1 MFETKEKKQLFA
13 NWLWKVANADGNL
26 AKEEIQILNNIG
38 MSLGLQEI
46 KYQELGSVEID
57 NVEKTFL
64 FSQIK
69 AIEKHNKRPMVDNA
83 FIDIDL
89 GGHAVR
95 RGSLAENAIMF
106 NNNADMDE
114 AYQIMSEAFNTYLA
128 KKKENE
134 TKVSSSA
141 ADELLKYKQL
151 LDMGVISEDEFNA
164 KKKAL
169 LNL

>member
-64 FSQIK
+64 LRALYRLSISGKEFAEVEKKI
-69 AIEKHNKRPMVDNA
+69 IEKYIKEFNLNKEIVSATEKWAITYLENEKNY
-83 FIDIDL
+83 FETIDKL
-89 GGHAVR
+89 
-95 RGSLAENAIMF
+95 LAE
-106 NNNADMDE
+106 
-114 AYQIMSEAFNTYLA
+114 
-128 KKKENE
+128 
-134 TKVSSSA
+134 
-141 ADELLKYKQL
+141 
-151 LDMGVISEDEFNA
+151 
-164 KKKAL
+164 
-169 LNL
+169 